1 MMLQFLRDL
10 FKGDDLLKESF
21 DATAKMLTE
30 DYSMLQESIRSL
42 RRSDTADLHFD
53 IFAADKKINK
63 FEREVRRKVF
73 AHLAVAHPVDVAP
86 GLILISVVSDVE
98 RIGDYTKN
106 IAELARAHPRKLHG
120 YLFEEKLSEVEKKIT
135 ERFKQVAEAFTKSDE
150 ELAARLMREHR
161 DISTWCDSVVNQIII
176 GPTEGL
182 HVGHAVVLALYVR
195 FLKRVWSH
203 LTNIASSVVNPFPR
217 IGYRYKDIKDN

>member
-1 MMLQFLRDL
+1 MFRFLREL
-10 FKGDDLLKESF
+10 FTGDDLLKESF
-21 DATAKMLTE
+21 DATAEMLIA
-30 DYSMLQESIRSL
+30 DFNMFSESVRTL
-42 RRSDTADLHFD
+42 RHSDTADLKFD
-53 IFAADKKINK
+53 IYAADKKINK

-106 IAELARAHPRKLHG
+106 IAELAKAHPTRLHG
-120 YLFEEKLSEVEKKIT
+120 YIFEDKLLEVEEKIT
-135 ERFKQVAEAFTKSDE
+135 RRFQQVAEAFAQSDE
-150 ELAARLMREHR
+150 ELATRLMDEHR

-182 HVGHAVVLALYVR
+182 FVGHAVVLALYVR
-195 FLKRVWSH
+195 FIKRVWAH

-217 IGYRYKDIKDN
+217 IGYRYKDVKDK